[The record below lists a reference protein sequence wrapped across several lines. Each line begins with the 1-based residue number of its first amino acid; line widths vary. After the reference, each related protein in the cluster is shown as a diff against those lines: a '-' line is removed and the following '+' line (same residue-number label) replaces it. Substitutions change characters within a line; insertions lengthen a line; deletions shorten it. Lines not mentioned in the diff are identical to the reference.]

1 MQIHYIYLVIYIY
14 LMVVLAFVNENLHFP
29 AALTIRQ
36 TNMTQ
41 DVLIYCI
48 HSY

>member
-29 AALTIRQ
+29 GYSSI
-36 TNMTQ
+36 N
-41 DVLIYCI
+41 Y
-48 HSY
+48 